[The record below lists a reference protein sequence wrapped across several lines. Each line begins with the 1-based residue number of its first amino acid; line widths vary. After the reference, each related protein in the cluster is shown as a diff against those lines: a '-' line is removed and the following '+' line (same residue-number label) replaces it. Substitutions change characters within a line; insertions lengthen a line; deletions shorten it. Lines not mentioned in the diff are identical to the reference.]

1 MSFDYKKYIQDN
13 PLLKED
19 QEKDYIEHLMDV
31 RNDFYNKGLKDKA
44 AQVQADIDKLLKKG
58 EVREE
63 DEVSFTDQE
72 YDPKTRS
79 LSSTVKYL
87 PNFKKAYDDLEDA
100 KDSMSSIASKEELM
114 GDKQIKR
121 IKDLV
126 RDAFNKYRTHLRNNY
141 SDEYVKIKGRGS
153 MEETSTSAGAG
164 AYQTPYAFK
173 RKKKN
178 QNNN

>member
-1 MSFDYKKYIQDN
+1 MSFDLKKYLQNN

-44 AQVQADIDKLLKKG
+44 AQVQADIDKLLKKK
-58 EVREE
+58 EVKEE
-63 DEVSFTDQE
+63 DEIEFTDQE
-72 YDPKTRS
+72 FDPVTRT

-100 KDSMSSIASKEELM
+100 KKSIEAVASKDELIN
-114 GDKQIKR
+114 DTQIKR

-126 RDAFNKYRTHLRNNY
+126 RDAFNKYRTHLRTNY
-141 SDEYVKIKGRGS
+141 RDDLQKIKTENINRLIKALLMSIEKNLG
-153 MEETSTSAGAG
+153 
-164 AYQTPYAFK
+164 K
-173 RKKKN
+173 RQKEPTILI
-178 QNNN
+178 